1 MAKKTTSAKPKK
13 TVRVPRS
20 DSVWSRMSLTE
31 RARWDS
37 MDRADAAARA
47 EANSR

>member
-1 MAKKTTSAKPKK
+1 MAKKTTKATMKHR
-13 TVRVPRS
+13 T
-20 DSVWSRMSLTE
+20 DSVWSRMSPTE

-47 EANSR
+47 EANCRK